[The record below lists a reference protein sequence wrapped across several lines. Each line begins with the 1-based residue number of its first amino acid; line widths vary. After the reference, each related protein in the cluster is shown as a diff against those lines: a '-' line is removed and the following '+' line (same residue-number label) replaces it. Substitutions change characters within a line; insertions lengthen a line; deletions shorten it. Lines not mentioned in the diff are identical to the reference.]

1 MLGDL
6 SVISQDNEIG
16 KYLTKIFIKSPKEPI
31 KWLQS
36 FWNME
41 MVGQPEE
48 CGELVGGSRLQ
59 IENGPH
65 PRGARKCD
73 KIVYSLNHL

>member
-1 MLGDL
+1 
-6 SVISQDNEIG
+6 
-16 KYLTKIFIKSPKEPI
+16 
-31 KWLQS
+31 
-36 FWNME
+36 ME